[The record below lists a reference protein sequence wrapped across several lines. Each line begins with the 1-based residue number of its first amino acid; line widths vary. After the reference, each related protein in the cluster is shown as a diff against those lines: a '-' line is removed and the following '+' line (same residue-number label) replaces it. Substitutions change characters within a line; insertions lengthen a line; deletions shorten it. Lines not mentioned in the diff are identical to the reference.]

1 MKKFFANVIV
11 ILIAC
16 AAIFF
21 IGWVQFLVKP
31 GYCGVLT
38 SKTSGIH
45 KEALVSG
52 KFAWCWEKLLPT
64 NAQVHLFSLSP
75 YKSRQTEAGMLP
87 SGELYASKLGGNADF
102 SYKLDMEIA
111 LELSPEKI
119 HELFS
124 ANKISSQND
133 LNSWYNSKAKL
144 VSAAVAD
151 KVIKQKSAESPL
163 KSVVFSDAEL
173 ASLSAEFSSEL
184 EGGKISSVEISSAK
198 IPDFELYEMAK
209 NSYSAYQ
216 KELDAK
222 LKELA
227 SAQAKTLAEENRSMQ
242 QLEKFANLLKE
253 YPQLESLA
261 KSDNFSQIINAL
273 NTAR

>member
-75 YKSRQTEAGMLP
+75 YKSRQTEEGMLP

-124 ANKISSQND
+124 ANKISSQDD

-184 EGGKISSVEISSAK
+184 EGG
-198 IPDFELYEMAK
+198 
-209 NSYSAYQ
+209 
-216 KELDAK
+216 
-222 LKELA
+222 
-227 SAQAKTLAEENRSMQ
+227 
-242 QLEKFANLLKE
+242 
-253 YPQLESLA
+253 
-261 KSDNFSQIINAL
+261 
-273 NTAR
+273 

>member
-1 MKKFFANVIV
+1 MKKFFANL
-11 ILIAC
+11 ILILMAC

-52 KFAWCWEKLLPT
+52 KFAWRWEKLLPT

-75 YKSRQTEAGMLP
+75 YKSRQTEAGILP
-87 SGELYASKLGGNADF
+87 SGELYASKLGGNVDF
-102 SYKLDMEIA
+102 SYKMDMEIS

-124 ANKISSQND
+124 ANKISSQDD

-151 KVIKQKSAESPL
+151 RVIKQKSAESPL

-209 NSYSAYQ
+209 KSYSAYQ
-216 KELDAK
+216 NELDAK
-222 LKELA
+222 LRELA

-242 QLEKFANLLKE
+242 QLEKFANLLKQ

>member
-52 KFAWCWEKLLPT
+52 KFAWRWEKLLPT

-75 YKSRQTEAGMLP
+75 YKSRQTEAGILP
-87 SGELYASKLGGNADF
+87 SGELYASKLDGNVDF
-102 SYKLDMEIA
+102 SYKLDMEIS
-111 LELSPEKI
+111 LELTPEKI

-124 ANKISSQND
+124 ANKISSEDD

-151 KVIKQKSAESPL
+151 RVIKQKSAESPL

-173 ASLSAEFSSEL
+173 ASLSSEFSSEL

-198 IPDFELYEMAK
+198 IPDFELYNMAK

-227 SAQAKTLAEENRSMQ
+227 AAQAKTLAEENRSMQ

>member
-1 MKKFFANVIV
+1 MPN
-11 ILIAC
+11 
-16 AAIFF
+16 
-21 IGWVQFLVKP
+21 
-31 GYCGVLT
+31 
-38 SKTSGIH
+38 
-45 KEALVSG
+45 
-52 KFAWCWEKLLPT
+52 
-64 NAQVHLFSLSP
+64 
-75 YKSRQTEAGMLP
+75 
-87 SGELYASKLGGNADF
+87 
-102 SYKLDMEIA
+102 
-111 LELSPEKI
+111 
-119 HELFS
+119 
-124 ANKISSQND
+124 
-133 LNSWYNSKAKL
+133 
-144 VSAAVAD
+144 
-151 KVIKQKSAESPL
+151 
-163 KSVVFSDAEL
+163 
-173 ASLSAEFSSEL
+173 SLSAEFSSEL

-198 IPDFELYEMAK
+198 IPDYELYEMAK

>member
-1 MKKFFANVIV
+1 
-11 ILIAC
+11 
-16 AAIFF
+16 
-21 IGWVQFLVKP
+21 
-31 GYCGVLT
+31 
-38 SKTSGIH
+38 
-45 KEALVSG
+45 ALVSG

-75 YKSRQTEAGMLP
+75 YKSRQTEEGLLP
-87 SGELYASKLGGNADF
+87 SGELYASKLDGNADF

-124 ANKISSQND
+124 ANKISSQDD

-198 IPDFELYEMAK
+198 IPDYELYEMAK

>member
-1 MKKFFANVIV
+1 MKKFFANL
-11 ILIAC
+11 ILILMAC

-52 KFAWCWEKLLPT
+52 KFAWRWEKLLPT

-75 YKSRQTEAGMLP
+75 YKSRQTEAGILP
-87 SGELYASKLGGNADF
+87 SGELYASKLGGNVDF
-102 SYKLDMEIA
+102 SYKMDMEIS

-124 ANKISSQND
+124 ANKISSQDD

-151 KVIKQKSAESPL
+151 RVIKQKSAESPL
-163 KSVVFSDAEL
+163 KSVVFSDADL

-198 IPDFELYEMAK
+198 IPDYELYEMAK

>member
-52 KFAWCWEKLLPT
+52 KFAWRWEKLLPT

-75 YKSRQTEAGMLP
+75 YKSRQTEAGILP
-87 SGELYASKLGGNADF
+87 SGELYASKLDGNVDF
-102 SYKLDMEIA
+102 SYKLDMEIS
-111 LELSPEKI
+111 LELTPEKI

-124 ANKISSQND
+124 ANKISSEDD

-151 KVIKQKSAESPL
+151 RVIKQKSAESPL
-163 KSVVFSDAEL
+163 KSVVFSDAEP
-173 ASLSAEFSSEL
+173 ASLSSEFSSEL

-198 IPDFELYEMAK
+198 IPDFELYNMAK

-222 LKELA
+222 LRELA
-227 SAQAKTLAEENRSMQ
+227 AAQAKTLAEENRSMQ

>member
-52 KFAWCWEKLLPT
+52 KFAWRWEKLLPT

-75 YKSRQTEAGMLP
+75 YKSRQSEEGVLP
-87 SGELYASKLGGNADF
+87 SGELYASKLDGNAVF
-102 SYKLDMEIA
+102 SYKFDMDIS
-111 LELSPEKI
+111 LELSPENI
-119 HELFS
+119 HALFS
-124 ANKISSQND
+124 ANKIASQDD
-133 LNSWYNSKAKL
+133 LNSWFNSKAKL

-151 KVIKQKSAESPL
+151 RVIKQKTGESPL
-163 KSVVFSDAEL
+163 KKVVFSDAEL
-173 ASLSAEFSSEL
+173 SSLSAELSSEL
-184 EGGKISSVEISSAK
+184 EGGKISSVDISSAK
-198 IPDFELYEMAK
+198 IPDFELYNMAK

>member
-11 ILIAC
+11 ILMAA

-38 SKTSGIH
+38 SKTGGIY
-45 KEALVSG
+45 KEPIVSG
-52 KFAWCWEKLLPT
+52 KFAWRWEKLLPT
-64 NAQVHLFSLSP
+64 NAQVHVFSLSP
-75 YKSRQTEAGMLP
+75 HKTHCTEQGILP
-87 SGELYASKLGGNADF
+87 SGELYASKLDGKADF
-102 SYKLDMEIA
+102 SYKVDMDIS
-111 LELSPEKI
+111 LELSPENI
-119 HELFS
+119 HALFS
-124 ANKISSQND
+124 ENKISSEDD
-133 LNSWYNSKAKL
+133 LNAWYELKARLISSALADRMIKEKL
-144 VSAAVAD
+144 SLTA
-151 KVIKQKSAESPL
+151 
-163 KSVVFSDAEL
+163 AEL
-173 ASLSAEFSSEL
+173 SALSSEFAADL
-184 EGGKISSVEISSAK
+184 GGAKISSVDVLAAE
-198 IPDFELYEMAK
+198 IPDFELYNMAK

-216 KELDAK
+216 NELDAK
-222 LKELA
+222 LRELA

-242 QLEKFANLLKE
+242 QLEKFANLLKQ

>member
-1 MKKFFANVIV
+1 MKKFFANL
-11 ILIAC
+11 ILILMAC

-52 KFAWCWEKLLPT
+52 KFAWRWEKLLPT

-75 YKSRQTEAGMLP
+75 YKSRQTEAGILP
-87 SGELYASKLGGNADF
+87 SGELYASKLGGNVDF
-102 SYKLDMEIA
+102 SYKMDMEIS

-124 ANKISSQND
+124 ANKISSQDD

-151 KVIKQKSAESPL
+151 RVIKQKSAESPL

-173 ASLSAEFSSEL
+173 ASLSSEFSSEL

-198 IPDFELYEMAK
+198 IPDFELYNMAK

-227 SAQAKTLAEENRSMQ
+227 AAQAKTLAEENRSMQ